1 MERTYKKMATCEKCG
16 AKTKKTCDVLGR
28 LAYWC
33 GCGNGKPKRGGKRS
47 GAGRPVTDAGTLP
60 ARQFGR
66 VNDADW
72 QTLQEAFA
80 GVGFVKWALPTLL
93 AKAMREKRKAQQ

>member
-1 MERTYKKMATCEKCG
+1 MT
-16 AKTKKTCDVLGR
+16 
-28 LAYWC
+28 
-33 GCGNGKPKRGGKRS
+33 KPKRGGKR
-47 GAGRPVTDAGTLP
+47 GRPVTDAGTLP

-80 GVGFVKWALPTLL
+80 DVGFVKWALPTLL
-93 AKAMREKRKAQQ
+93 KKARKQKTKTDCGAK

>member
-1 MERTYKKMATCEKCG
+1 MLVTSKHPLPKRWRLVW
-16 AKTKKTCDVLGR
+16 KTTMTT
-28 LAYWC
+28 
-33 GCGNGKPKRGGKRS
+33 KPKRGGKRS

-80 GVGFVKWALPTLL
+80 AVGFVRWALPTLL
-93 AKAMREKRKAQQ
+93 KKAMREKKRK

>member
-1 MERTYKKMATCEKCG
+1 M
-16 AKTKKTCDVLGR
+16 KT
-28 LAYWC
+28 
-33 GCGNGKPKRGGKRS
+33 KPKRGGKRS

-72 QTLQEAFA
+72 HTLQEAFA
-80 GVGFVKWALPTLL
+80 DVGFVRWALPTLL
-93 AKAMREKRKAQQ
+93 AKALREKRKAER